1 MKVTIIVGGKFH
13 AFNLAKEL
21 NDNGFLQE
29 IITSYPSYSINK
41 YKINKRK
48 VKSIIFKE
56 ILLKLLNKI
65 PFVKDNFDIDYF
77 LCNYFSL
84 KASKIIDFKNLNI
97 IIGWSS
103 FSKETF
109 IKAKKFNCIKILE
122 RGSTH
127 IEFQKKI
134 LNDEFNKLN
143 LKPYLPSNKLIQKE
157 LEEYELADY
166 IVVPSEFARKTFIEY
181 GINENKIIKIPY
193 GVDLNEFKP
202 LDISRI
208 KGDKF
213 RIICTGS
220 LSVRKVSHILI
231 NAFKQLSLKNAELI
245 FVGPIENNFKKI
257 LKNFKNLQNIIFV
270 PKQKQ
275 EKLIHYYNN
284 SDIFVLCSLEEGL
297 SMVQAQAMACGLP
310 VICTENTGG
319 SEIID
324 DGINGFI
331 IPAQNTD
338 ILKQKIIELYND
350 NEKLEKFKKNAIK
363 KSKKISWEI
372 YGNKVIETYKMI
384 LKK

>member
-127 IEFQKKI
+127 IEYQKKI

-213 RIICTGS
+213 RIICTGT
-220 LSVRKVSHILI
+220 LSVRKGSHILI
-231 NAFKQLSLKNAELI
+231 NAFNQLSLKNAELI

>member
-213 RIICTGS
+213 RIICTGT
-220 LSVRKVSHILI
+220 LSVRKGSHILI
-231 NAFKQLSLKNAELI
+231 NAFNQLSLKNAELI

>member
-21 NDNGFLQE
+21 NDNGFLKE

-41 YKINKRK
+41 YKINKHK

-56 ILLKLLNKI
+56 ILLKILNKI

-181 GINENKIIKIPY
+181 GVNENKIIKIPY

-213 RIICTGS
+213 RIICTGT
-220 LSVRKVSHILI
+220 LSVRKGSHILI
-231 NAFKQLSLKNAELI
+231 NAFNQLSLKNAELI
-245 FVGPIENNFKKI
+245 FVGPIETNFKKI

-270 PKQKQ
+270 PKQRQ

-338 ILKQKIIELYND
+338 ILKKKIIELYND

-372 YGNKVIETYKMI
+372 YGNKVIETYKRI

>member
-21 NDNGFLQE
+21 NDNGFLKE

-41 YKINKRK
+41 YKINKHK

-56 ILLKLLNKI
+56 ILLKILNKI

-181 GINENKIIKIPY
+181 GVNENKIIKIPY

-213 RIICTGS
+213 RIICTGT
-220 LSVRKVSHILI
+220 LSVRKGSHILI
-231 NAFKQLSLKNAELI
+231 NAFNQLSLKNAELI
-245 FVGPIENNFKKI
+245 FVGPIETNFKKI

-270 PKQKQ
+270 PKQRQ

-338 ILKQKIIELYND
+338 ILKKKIIELYND

>member
-21 NDNGFLQE
+21 NDNGFLKE

-41 YKINKRK
+41 YKINKHK

-56 ILLKLLNKI
+56 ILLKILNKI

-84 KASKIIDFKNLNI
+84 KGAKIISFKNLNI

-181 GINENKIIKIPY
+181 GVNENKIIKIPY

-213 RIICTGS
+213 RIICTGT
-220 LSVRKVSHILI
+220 LSVRKGSHILI
-231 NAFKQLSLKNAELI
+231 NAFNQLSLKNAELI
-245 FVGPIENNFKKI
+245 FVGPIETNFKKI

-270 PKQKQ
+270 PKQRQ

-338 ILKQKIIELYND
+338 ILKKKIIELYND